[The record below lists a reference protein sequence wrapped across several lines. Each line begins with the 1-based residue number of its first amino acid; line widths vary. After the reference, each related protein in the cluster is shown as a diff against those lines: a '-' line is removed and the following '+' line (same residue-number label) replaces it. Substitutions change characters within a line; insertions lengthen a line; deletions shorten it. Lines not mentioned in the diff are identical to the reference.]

1 MALQQEFPATVVSVS
16 GSGDVAWTD
25 PSNATANDFNVAQV
39 FLGSGNQSEE
49 IEATD
54 FGFSIPST
62 ATIDGIRV
70 YVSRYSMGTVTDA
83 LAKLISGSSYVGDDK
98 SVGTTWPTME
108 TLESF
113 GGETDDWNASPTPSM
128 VNGSGFGCRL
138 QCESASGGMALINF
152 IEIDITYTDSGSS
165 GGPPQVVTVRSRA
178 MATAR
183 PRSSG
188 VFAPP
193 LFVAAPAAP
202 TYFPLVVFPGNAPAI
217 SRRQATARVAGI
229 AIAAPIAADPPAAVP
244 TLPTVVVLGGLQS
257 RLPRV
262 APRSQIVTVPSA
274 DPDPSPP
281 PPVIVVRSRPIASP
295 RPHSV
300 IAYWP
305 TAGNGECRCE
315 PGGVVLVGSSFGVTI
330 VESEGDAAFGAVV
343 VVSIDRGRAVR
354 VGRCDC

>member
-1 MALQQEFPATVVSVS
+1 MALQQKFPSTAVSVS
-16 GSGDVAWTD
+16 GSGDVAWTS

-39 FLGSGNQSEE
+39 FLGSGNQSEY

-62 ATIDGIRV
+62 ATVDGIQV
-70 YVSRYSMGTVTDA
+70 LASRYSMGGVTDA
-83 LAKLISGSSYVGDDK
+83 SVKLLIGGGEVGDDH
-98 SVGTTWPTME
+98 SAGVTWPMME
-108 TLESF
+108 AIESF
-113 GGETDDWNASPTPSM
+113 GSDTDDWNASPTPSD

-138 QCESASGGMALINF
+138 KCESSSGGMALINF
-152 IEIDITYTDSGSS
+152 LEIDVTYTDAGGS
-165 GGPPQVVTVRSRA
+165 GGLPEVVTVRSRA
-178 MATAR
+178 PIFRR
-183 PRSSG
+183 PLSSG

-193 LFVAAPAAP
+193 LIVSAAASP
-202 TYFPLVVFPGNAPAI
+202 TYFPLVVFPGKSPAI
-217 SRRQATARVAGI
+217 ARRQATARVAGI
-229 AIAAPIAADPPAAVP
+229 AIAAPIAGDPPAAIP

-257 RLPRV
+257 RLTPA
-262 APRSQIVTVPSA
+262 APRSQVVAVASA
-274 DPDPSPP
+274 DPEPSPP
-281 PPVIVVRSRPIASP
+281 PPVIVLRSRPLAAP

-315 PGGVVLVGSSFGVTI
+315 PGGVVLVGSSFGVTL

-343 VVSIDRGRAVR
+343 LVSIDRGRAAR